1 MPGAAKG
8 IFEVGPTGQTQYPSF
23 TAHPA
28 AALPADHQ
36 PGIGENRIGQLV
48 RIIGT
53 VLENQTS
60 PWPPRKVGRR
70 TVQRQTM
77 VQADSADPRRNLHQ
91 LAFITPQMALL
102 TLVEQSIFVMV

>member
-8 IFEVGPTGQTQYPSF
+8 IFEVGPTRKTQYPSF
-23 TAHPA
+23 AAHPT

-48 RIIGT
+48 RVIGT

-60 PWPPRKVGRR
+60 PWPPLKIGRR

-77 VQADSADPRRNLHQ
+77 VQADSAEPRCNLHQ
-91 LAFITPQMALL
+91 LSFISPQMALL
-102 TLVEQSIFVMV
+102 TLVEQSIFVVV